1 MATEISKPEP
11 ATDTEGLPTHPIIQ
25 RWTRWLGTQ
34 RDTLGTVIAIILI
47 LLLWRFAGAYL
58 PTYIFPTIPIAIETT
73 LALLAEDATYVSI
86 GETLIRI
93 LGGFTVSAIFGIAV
107 GVVMATSPL
116 VNFFVRPLI
125 RLIMGVPALTWV
137 LLGVLWFRNGEVRV
151 WFFMFIITFPI
162 TALNT
167 YDGVRSVSYELYQMT
182 KALRPTSWGMLRFLI
197 IPAATPFIF
206 SGLRLSLS
214 FAGRIAVFAEAI
226 SAGTGI
232 GAEMML
238 TNQLFD
244 TAGLIA
250 WTFILIVMLSG
261 MDGILELL
269 ERRWFRWRREMKE

>member
-1 MATEISKPEP
+1 MTTESPQREASASTEP
-11 ATDTEGLPTHPIIQ
+11 LPTNPSVQ
-25 RWTRWLGTQ
+25 RWTRWLGSQ
-34 RDTLGTVIAIILI
+34 RDTLGTVVAIGFI
-47 LLLWRFAGAYL
+47 LLLWRFGGQYL
-58 PTYIFPTIPIAIETT
+58 PTYIFPTIPIAIDTT
-73 LALLAEDATYVSI
+73 IALLGENATYVSI

-93 LGGFTVSAIFGIAV
+93 LGGFAVSAIFGIAV

-116 VNFFVRPLI
+116 FNFFARPLI

-137 LLGVLWFRNGEVRV
+137 LLGVLWFRNMEVRV

-167 YDGVRSVSYELYQMT
+167 YDGVRSVSYELFQMT
-182 KALRPTSWGMLRFLI
+182 KALRPSRWGMLKYLI

-206 SGLRLSLS
+206 SALRLSLS

-226 SAGTGI
+226 AAGTGI

-250 WTFILIVMLSG
+250 WTFILIVMLST
-261 MDGILELL
+261 MDGVLELL
-269 ERRWFRWRREMKE
+269 EKRWFKWRREMNE

>member
-1 MATEISKPEP
+1 MNTDIPKPDV
-11 ATDTEGLPTHPIIQ
+11 AVGTEGLPTNPIIH
-25 RWTRWLGTQ
+25 RWTRWLGSQ
-34 RDTLGTVIAIILI
+34 RDTLGTVIAIVFV
-47 LLLWRFAGAYL
+47 LLFWRFGGAYL
-58 PTYIFPTIPIAIETT
+58 PTYIFPTIPIAIDTT
-73 LALLAEDATYVSI
+73 LELMAESATYISI
-86 GETLIRI
+86 SETLVRI
-93 LGGFTVSAIFGIAV
+93 LGGFAVSAVFGIAV
-107 GVVMATSPL
+107 GIVMATSPL
-116 VNFFVRPLI
+116 FNFFVRPLI

-137 LLGVLWFRNGEVRV
+137 LLGVLWFRNMEVRV

-182 KALRPTSWGMLRFLI
+182 KALRPTKWGMLKYLI

-226 SAGTGI
+226 AAGTGI

-250 WTFILIVMLSG
+250 WTFFLIVMLSA
-261 MDGILELL
+261 MDGVLEIL

>member
-1 MATEISKPEP
+1 MSSEVSKPE
-11 ATDTEGLPTHPIIQ
+11 AAVGEERLPTNPTTQ
-25 RWTRWLGTQ
+25 RWTRWLGSQ
-34 RDTLGTVIAIILI
+34 RDTLGTVVAIVLI
-47 LLLWRFAGAYL
+47 LLFWRFAGQYL
-58 PTYIFPTIPIAIETT
+58 PTYIFPTIPIAIDTT
-73 LALLAEDATYVSI
+73 IELLGQHATYISI
-86 GETLIRI
+86 SETLVRI
-93 LGGFTVSAIFGIAV
+93 LGGFAVSAVFGIAV

-116 VNFFVRPLI
+116 FNFFARPLI

-137 LLGVLWFRNGEVRV
+137 LLGVLWFRNMEVRV

-182 KALRPTSWGMLRFLI
+182 KALRPTQWGMLKFLI

-206 SGLRLSLS
+206 SALRLSLS

-250 WTFILIVMLSG
+250 WTFMLIVMLST

-269 ERRWFRWRREMKE
+269 EKRWFKWRREMKE

>member
-1 MATEISKPEP
+1 MSAEMSKPE
-11 ATDTEGLPTHPIIQ
+11 AAVDGDRLPTNPTIQ

-34 RDTLGTVIAIILI
+34 RDTLGTVIAVILI
-47 LLLWRFAGAYL
+47 LLFWHFGGAYL
-58 PTYIFPTIPIAIETT
+58 PTYIFPTIPIAIDTT
-73 LALLAEDATYVSI
+73 IELLGLYATYVSI
-86 GETLIRI
+86 TETLVRI

-116 VNFFVRPLI
+116 FNFFARPLI

-137 LLGVLWFRNGEVRV
+137 LLGVLWFRDMEVRV

-182 KALRPTSWGMLRFLI
+182 KALRPTGWGMLKYLI

-206 SGLRLSLS
+206 SALRLSLS

-226 SAGTGI
+226 AAGTGI

-250 WTFILIVMLSG
+250 WTFILIVILSA
-261 MDGILELL
+261 MDGVLEAL
-269 ERRWFRWRREMKE
+269 ERRWFKWRREMKD

>member
-1 MATEISKPEP
+1 MTTQISKPE
-11 ATDTEGLPTHPIIQ
+11 AAADTDGLPTNTIIT

-34 RDTLGTVIAIILI
+34 RDTLGTIIAVIIIL
-47 LLLWRFAGAYL
+47 LFWEFGGSYL
-58 PTYIFPTIPIAIETT
+58 PTYIFPTIPMAIDTT
-73 LALLAEDATYVSI
+73 WDLLAEHSTYVSI
-86 GETLIRI
+86 SETLIRI
-93 LGGFTVSAIFGIAV
+93 LGGFSVSAVFGIAV
-107 GVVMATSPL
+107 GVVMATSPAF
-116 VNFFVRPLI
+116 NFLARPLI

-137 LLGVLWFRNGEVRV
+137 LFGVLWFRNPEVRV

-182 KALRPTSWGMLRFLI
+182 KSLRPSRWGMLKLLI

-206 SGLRLSLS
+206 SALRLSLS

-226 SAGTGI
+226 AAGTGI

-250 WTFILIVMLSG
+250 WTFILIVILSAMDAMLE
-261 MDGILELL
+261 IL
-269 ERRWFRWRREMKE
+269 ERRWFKWRREMKE